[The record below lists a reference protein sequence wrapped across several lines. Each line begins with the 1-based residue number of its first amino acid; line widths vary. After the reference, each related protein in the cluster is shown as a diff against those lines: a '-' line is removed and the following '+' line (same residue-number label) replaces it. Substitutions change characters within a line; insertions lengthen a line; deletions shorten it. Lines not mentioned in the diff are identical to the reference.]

1 MNTQQPRTVIFFGI
15 QGSGKGTQAQLLK
28 QHLEETTERT
38 ALYLETGQL
47 LRDFNTKE
55 GYTNTLVAETM
66 NAGELLPSF
75 MPVYVLARVLVKEF
89 TGEEHLIVDGATRRL
104 NQTIMIDNMLRFYKR
119 SPYDV
124 VLIELP
130 EDEAV
135 ERLKGRG
142 RKDDTEENIRKRITW
157 SREHMDAV
165 LQRFESSGVHIHRVN
180 GEPDVETIHRDILE
194 KLQLS

>member
-28 QHLEETTERT
+28 QHLEDTTGRN

-47 LRDFNTKE
+47 LRDFNQKE
-55 GYTNTLVAETM
+55 GYTNALVAETM
-66 NAGELLPSF
+66 GAGGLLPSF

-89 TGEEHLIVDGATRRL
+89 TGEEHLIIDGATRRL

-142 RKDDTEENIRKRITW
+142 RKDDTEENIRKRIAW

-165 LQRFESSGVHIHRVN
+165 LQRFESSEVHIHRVN